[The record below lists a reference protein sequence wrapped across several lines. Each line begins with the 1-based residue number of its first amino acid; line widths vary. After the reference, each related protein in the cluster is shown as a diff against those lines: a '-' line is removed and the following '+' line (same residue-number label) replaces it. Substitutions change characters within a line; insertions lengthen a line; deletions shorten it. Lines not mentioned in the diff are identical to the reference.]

1 VPDNI
6 AIANIDFETY
16 SECDIKSGAWK
27 YAAHSST
34 EILCLAYCIDT
45 EDIKLWT
52 LGSKTPPIDLFEHL
66 ERGGLL
72 SAFNAFFEIA
82 IWNKVCVKKLKWP
95 EIQLSQWRCSQA
107 QALAYALPRSLENV
121 ALALKLSEKKDTVG
135 RRIMLKLSKPRK
147 PTKTNTSLRFTTQS
161 NPEEFNKLYKYCKTD
176 VLIERQISQKLKP
189 LSKYE
194 QRIWQLT
201 QKINMYGV
209 NVDVSLVNNALAL
222 IKETE
227 KSLNSETLR
236 ITDGQVDTVSR
247 RDLVLKYIQ
256 AQGIQMESYTRAS
269 IEETLKRDDI
279 PKNVILLLKI
289 RQTLGLTSTAK
300 YKSLL
305 AYLCDDSMIRGLLT
319 YHGATT
325 GRYASSGVQLQNLPR
340 GQIKD
345 QDRCIDLLSSRAF
358 DQINKEFKNPFAVA
372 SSAIRGCLTARPGY
386 ILIAADYAA
395 IEARVLLWLAGD
407 NKALDLF
414 RQNKDIY
421 IDMASDIY
429 KVSPDQ
435 VTKEQRQLGKVAIL
449 GLGYGMGIAKFKKT
463 CDSWGIEITEELAT
477 QTVRSY
483 RKKYHRVIEFW
494 GFAENAAK
502 QALLEKRK
510 IINCGRVQFGA
521 KDNFLFC
528 RLPSARTLAYPFPKI
543 ADVETSWGA
552 CSAQITFEGV
562 DTFTRKWERTSTY
575 GGKLVENITQAVA
588 RDIMVEAMLQ
598 IDATDKY
605 KILFTVHDEIVA
617 ETNCDNASVKEFEQ
631 LMCSLPNW
639 ASECPIKAEGWIGY
653 RYKK

>member
-1 VPDNI
+1 M
-6 AIANIDFETY
+6 IANIDFETY

-27 YAAHSST
+27 YSTHSST
-34 EILCLAYCIDT
+34 EILCLAYCINDGSVRLWLP
-45 EDIKLWT
+45 EDEMYPT
-52 LGSKTPPIDLFEHL
+52 DLFNHL
-66 ERGGLL
+66 KNGGLI

-82 IWNKVCVKKLKWP
+82 IWNNVCVKKLKWP
-95 EIQLSQWRCSQA
+95 EIKLSQWRCSQA

-121 ALALKLSEKKDTVG
+121 ALTLKLSEKKDATG

-147 PTKTNTSLRFTTQS
+147 PTKTNANLRFTVES
-161 NPEEFNKLYKYCKTD
+161 NPEEFNKLYEYCKTD
-176 VLIERQISQKLKP
+176 VLVEREISQTLKP

-209 NVDVSLVNNALAL
+209 NVDVSLVDNALDL

-227 KSLNSETLR
+227 KSLNSKTLR
-236 ITDGQVDTVSR
+236 ITNGQVDTVSR

-256 AQGIQMESYTRAS
+256 AQGIHMESYTKSS

-279 PKNVILLLKI
+279 SKNVILLLKI

-305 AYLCDDSMIRGLLT
+305 AYLCDDSVIRGLLT

-345 QDRCIDLLSSRAF
+345 QDRCIELLSNRKF
-358 DQINKEFKNPFAVA
+358 DQINKEFENPFAVA

-386 ILIAADYAA
+386 KLIVADYAA
-395 IEARVLLWLAGD
+395 IEARVLLWLAD
-407 NKALDLF
+407 DKKALDLF
-414 RQNKDIY
+414 RQDKDIY
-421 IDMASDIY
+421 IDMAADIY
-429 KVSPDQ
+429 KVPVNQ
-435 VTKEQRQLGKVAIL
+435 VTKDQRQLGKVAIL
-449 GLGYGMGIAKFKKT
+449 GLGYGMGIAKFQKT
-463 CDSWGIEITEELAT
+463 CNSWGIKITEELAT

-483 RKKYHRVIEFW
+483 RRKYHRVIKLW
-494 GFAENAAK
+494 GFAENAAR
-502 QALLEKRK
+502 QAILEKGK

-528 RLPSARTLAYPFPKI
+528 RLPSARTIAYPFPKI
-543 ADVETSWGA
+543 EDVETAWGA
-552 CSAQITFEGV
+552 YAAQITFEGV
-562 DTFTRKWERTSTY
+562 DTFTRKLGRTSSY

-598 IDATDKY
+598 IDAVDKY

-617 ETNCDNASVKEFEQ
+617 ETNCDSASVKEFEH
-631 LMCSLPNW
+631 LMCKLPTW
-639 ASECPIKAEGWIGY
+639 AKECPIKAEGWVGF

>member
-1 VPDNI
+1 MVPL
-6 AIANIDFETY
+6 ANIDFETY

-27 YAAHSST
+27 YSTHSST
-34 EILCLAYCIDT
+34 EILCLAYCIDNGSVRLWLP
-45 EDIKLWT
+45 EDEMYPT
-52 LGSKTPPIDLFEHL
+52 DLFNHL
-66 ERGGLL
+66 QNGGLI

-82 IWNKVCVKKLKWP
+82 IWNNVCVKKLGWP
-95 EIQLSQWRCSQA
+95 AIKLSQWRCSQA

-161 NPEEFNKLYKYCKTD
+161 NPEEFNKLYRYCKTD

-194 QRIWQLT
+194 QKVWQLT

-209 NVDVSLVNNALAL
+209 NVDVSLVNNALDL

-256 AQGIQMESYTRAS
+256 AQGIQMESYTKAS
-269 IEETLKRDDI
+269 IENTLKRDDI
-279 PKNVILLLKI
+279 PRDVIRLLEI

-300 YKSLL
+300 YKALL
-305 AYLCDDSMIRGLLT
+305 SYLCDDFVIRGMLT

-325 GRYASSGVQLQNLPR
+325 GRYVSSGVQLQNLPR
-340 GQIKD
+340 GQIAD
-345 QDRCIDLLSSRAF
+345 QGKCIELLSNRNF
-358 DQINKEFKNPFAVA
+358 DKINKEFDNSFAVA

-386 ILIAADYAA
+386 KLVVADYAA

-407 NKALDLF
+407 KKALNLF

-429 KVSPDQ
+429 GVSTDQ

-463 CDSWGIEITEELAT
+463 CDAWGIKITEELAT

-483 RKKYHRVIEFW
+483 RRKYHRVIELW

-502 QALLEKRK
+502 QALLEKGK

-528 RLPSARTLAYPFPKI
+528 KLPSARTLAYPFPKI
-543 ADVETSWGA
+543 EDVETSWGA
-552 CSAQITFEGV
+552 YSAQLTFEGL
-562 DTFTRKWERTSTY
+562 DTFTRKWGRTSSY

-617 ETNCDNASVKEFEQ
+617 ETNCDSASVKEFEQ